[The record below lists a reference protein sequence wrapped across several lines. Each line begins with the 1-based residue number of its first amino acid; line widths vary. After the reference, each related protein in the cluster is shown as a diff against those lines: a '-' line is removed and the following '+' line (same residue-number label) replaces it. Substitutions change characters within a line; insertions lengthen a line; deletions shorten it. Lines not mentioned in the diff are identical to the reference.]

1 MTSVTTASA
10 PDLSFLEGGA
20 KRLLIGNQW
29 VEAASGRTIPSL
41 NPSTGRQLIDI
52 ADADVED
59 VTRAVAAA
67 REAFEGPWRTTSPA
81 ARQRLLWRIADLLE
95 ANYAEL
101 KMLTAADM
109 GSPVGSDPCLG
120 AEGITDMIRYLAGWA
135 TKISGDTLPNSVP
148 GMLTYTRKE
157 PIGVV
162 GAYVPYNSPFTQFI
176 KKLGAVLA
184 TGCTMVVKPADD
196 ASLTVLRAAELCL
209 EAGVPEG
216 VLNIVTGGPR
226 AGVAIAENADVDSIV
241 FTGSTTVGQELIRMA
256 AGNLKRLTLELGG
269 KSPHIIFADSD
280 LDRAVATAAAM
291 VFANSGQGCSNGTRL
306 FVERPIYEDVVQRL
320 ADLAGGLKVGN
331 SLDPETTHGPVI
343 TQRHL
348 DRVLGYVESGQ
359 QEGARL
365 VIGGNRVEEGDL
377 AKGFFVEPTV
387 FADVQ
392 DTMRIAREEI
402 FGPVACI
409 LPFDSF
415 DEVVARANAS
425 SFGLAG
431 GVWTRDIGK
440 AHRLA
445 DALQAGTIWVNTYNM
460 LDPGVPFGG
469 YKMSGWG
476 KEAGAESLEGFLN
489 TKSVW
494 INTQ

>member
-1 MTSVTTASA
+1 MTSATTASA
-10 PDLSFLEGGA
+10 PLQSFLEGGA
-20 KRLLIGNQW
+20 KKLLIGDQW
-29 VEAASGRTIPSL
+29 VEAASGRTMPSID
-41 NPSTGRQLIDI
+41 PSTGKLLVDV
-52 ADADVED
+52 ADADAED

-67 REAFEGPWRTTSPA
+67 RKAFVGPWRATTPA
-81 ARQRLLWRIADLLE
+81 ARQRLLWRIADVLE
-95 ANYAEL
+95 AHYAEL
-101 KMLTAADM
+101 KVLTAADM
-109 GSPVGSDPCLG
+109 GSPVGPDPRLG
-120 AEGITDMIRYLAGWA
+120 AEGVMDMIRYLAGWA

-157 PIGVV
+157 AIGVV
-162 GAYVPYNSPFTQFI
+162 GAYVPYNSPLTQFI

-184 TGCTMVVKPADD
+184 TGCTLVVKPADD
-196 ASLTVLRAAELCL
+196 ASLTVLRIAELCL

-216 VLNIVTGGPR
+216 VLNVVTGGPK
-226 AGVAIAENADVDSIV
+226 AGVAIAENAEVDSIV
-241 FTGSTTVGQELIRMA
+241 FTGSTAVGQELVRLA

-280 LDRAVATAAAM
+280 VERAVTTAAVM

-320 ADLAGGLKVGN
+320 TGIAGALRVGN

-343 TQRHL
+343 TERHL
-348 DRVLGYVESGQ
+348 GRVLGYVESGQ

-365 VIGGNRVEEGDL
+365 VAGGSRVEDDDL
-377 AKGFFVEPTV
+377 AHGYFVEPTV

-392 DTMRIAREEI
+392 DSMRIAREEI

-415 DEVVARANAS
+415 DEVVARANAT

-445 DALQAGTIWVNTYNM
+445 DALQAGTVWVNTYNM

-469 YKMSGWG
+469 YKTSGWG